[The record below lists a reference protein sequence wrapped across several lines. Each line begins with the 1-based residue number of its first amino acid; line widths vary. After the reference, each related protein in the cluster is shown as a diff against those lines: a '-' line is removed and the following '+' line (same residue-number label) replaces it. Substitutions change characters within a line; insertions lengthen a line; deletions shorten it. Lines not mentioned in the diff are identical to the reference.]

1 MEQILREGYV
11 VESDFSFGFV
21 NIYLIAFRKE
31 DLEEDF
37 FIENAEFQ

>member
-1 MEQILREGYV
+1 MVQILREGYV
-11 VESDFSFGFV
+11 VESDFSCV
-21 NIYLIAFRKE
+21 NIYWIAFRKE

>member
-1 MEQILREGYV
+1 MVQILREGYV
-11 VESDFSFGFV
+11 VESDFSFV